1 MNLSENQRSQNNSK
15 KQIML
20 NHSEDKSNL
29 IFWGIRLDQV
39 EPLLV
44 LVLCSLLAM
53 LNAHIVIWY

>member
-1 MNLSENQRSQNNSK
+1 MNLSENQRSQSNSK

-29 IFWGIRLDQV
+29 IFWEIRLDQV